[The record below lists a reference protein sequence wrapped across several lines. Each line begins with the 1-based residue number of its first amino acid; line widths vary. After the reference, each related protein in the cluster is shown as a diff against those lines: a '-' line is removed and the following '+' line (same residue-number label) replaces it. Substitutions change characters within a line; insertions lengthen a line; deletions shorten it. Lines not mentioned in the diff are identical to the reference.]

1 VKGASIFADVARAGA
16 VFGADGE
23 HISVQPPS
31 PMTGSVSVKGPVFV
45 VRAVEAGVPANLLTP
60 EICIGDRRRKSA
72 YGLTQDNHCQN
83 H

>member
-1 VKGASIFADVARAGA
+1 VKSVSVLANIARSRAM
-16 VFGADGE
+16 FGADSE
-23 HISVQPPS
+23 KVAIQTPS
-31 PMTGSVSVKGPVFV
+31 PVAGSVSVEGPIFV
-45 VRAVEAGVPANLLTP
+45 VRAGEAGVPANLLAP